1 MKKFITFI
9 LINLFL
15 SAHSYADKIEKIF
28 INGNN
33 RISDKTVILFSKA
46 KINQD
51 VNEDDFNNFIK
62 NLYETDFFKEVNI
75 KFKNNILTFNVLENP
90 IIQTIQINGIKS
102 SKYTDPL
109 YEIMS
114 MKEKNSFVED
124 YISKDLNKIKS
135 FLKVSGFYF
144 SVVEVSL
151 EKNQNNTVNLI
162 YDIDLGKKA
171 SIKNIKFTGN
181 KIYKDRELKNIIVSE
196 EDKLWKF
203 ISKKKFLNENT
214 VNLDVRLLK
223 SFYLNKGYYNSTIE
237 SSSASL
243 IDNGFEL
250 IFNIN
255 AGEKFYFNQFDL
267 VIPSNYEEK
276 NFKLIYEEF
285 ENLKN
290 QSYGVNKIQKILN
303 KIDDL
308 ALSKQYEFI
317 NATIK
322 NEIVDKNKINFTF
335 TISESKKFYVNRIN
349 IKGNDITEEGVIRN
363 LLVVDEGDPFNE
375 LLNAK
380 SINQI
385 KASNLFGKVEF
396 DVVDSINDDQKN
408 INIIVEEK
416 PTGEIS
422 AGAGVGSSG
431 STISFSIRENN
442 FNGKGVKLN
451 TSIIFE
457 PNSVA
462 GGIDFNIPNYNS
474 SDKSLYGDISR
485 TDTDLL
491 KDFGFKNNLNNFS
504 IGTSFEQKQDLFF
517 SPGLALRYE
526 TIETDD
532 TASDEIKKQKGDYYD
547 LILEYSIY
555 YDKRNQRFR
564 PTDGFSSNFSQGIPL
579 FSNNYTLKN
588 SYSFNKYKELSDEMV
603 GSLKFYVKTINSL
616 SDNKN
621 VRISERL
628 KIPKNRLRGFEPGKV
643 GPINKETYLGGNYIS
658 ALNLG
663 TTLPTI
669 LPELQSLSFSAFIDA
684 ANLWGVDYDDVSNKS
699 NNTIRSSVGLAIDFT
714 TPIGPLNFVFA
725 QPITKASSDKTEFF
739 RFDLGTTF

>member
-1 MKKFITFI
+1 MKKFIYFI
-9 LINLFL
+9 LINLLL
-15 SAHSYADKIEKIF
+15 STHSFADKIEKIL
-28 INGNN
+28 INGNS
-33 RISDKTVILFSKA
+33 RITDNTVILFSKA

-62 NLYETDFFKEVNI
+62 NLYETDFFKKVNI
-75 KFKNNILTFNVLENP
+75 KFKNNILTFNVVENP
-90 IIQTIQINGIKS
+90 IIQSIQINGIKS
-102 SKYTDPL
+102 SKYSDPL
-109 YEIMS
+109 YDIMS

-151 EKNQNNTVNLI
+151 EENQNNTVNLI
-162 YDIDLGKKA
+162 YDIDLGEKA
-171 SIKNIKFTGN
+171 SIKNIKFTGD
-181 KIYKDRELKNIIVSE
+181 KVYKDKELKSIIVSE
-196 EDKLWKF
+196 EDKFWKF
-203 ISKKKFLNENT
+203 ISKRKYLNENT
-214 VNLDVRLLK
+214 VNLDIRLLK

-243 IDNGFEL
+243 IENGFEL

-255 AGEKFYFNQFDL
+255 AGKKFYFNQFNL
-267 VIPSNYEEK
+267 IIPSNYEEK
-276 NFKLIYEEF
+276 NFEPIYDEF
-285 ENLKN
+285 KNLKN
-290 QSYGVNKIQKILN
+290 QTYGTNKIKKILDR
-303 KIDDL
+303 IDSL

-317 NATIK
+317 NASIK
-322 NEIVDKNKINFTF
+322 DEIVDNDKINLTF
-335 TISESKKFYVNRIN
+335 TISESKKFYINRVNIS
-349 IKGNDITEEGVIRN
+349 GNDITEENVIRN

-385 KASNLFGKVEF
+385 KGSNLFGKVEF
-396 DVVDSINDDQKN
+396 DVVESENNNQKD
-408 INIIVEEK
+408 INIMVEEK

-431 STISFSIRENN
+431 STVSFSIKENN

-451 TSIIFE
+451 TSIVFE

-462 GGIDFNIPNYNS
+462 GGINFNIPNYNY
-474 SDKSLYGDISR
+474 SDKSLNGDISR
-485 TDTDLL
+485 TDTDQL
-491 KDFGFKNNLNNFS
+491 KNFGYKNSLNNLS

-532 TASDEIKKQKGDYYD
+532 TASNEIKKQKGDYYD
-547 LILEYSIY
+547 VIFDYSIY
-555 YDKRNQRFR
+555 YDKRNQRFK
-564 PTDGFSSNFSQGIPL
+564 PTDGYSSNFSQGIPL
-579 FSNNYTLKN
+579 ISNNYTLKN
-588 SYSFNKYKELSDEMV
+588 SYSFNAYKELSDEMV
-603 GSLKFYVKTINSL
+603 GSLKFYAKSINSL
-616 SDNKN
+616 SNDKN

-628 KIPKNRLRGFEPGKV
+628 KIPKNRLRGFESGKV
-643 GPINKETYLGGNYIS
+643 GPINKETFLGGNYVS

-663 TTLPTI
+663 TTLPTF
-669 LPELQSLSFSAFIDA
+669 LPEMQSLSFSLFIDA
-684 ANLWGVDYDDVSNKS
+684 ANLWGVDYDDTSNKS
-699 NNTIRSSVGLAIDFT
+699 DDIIRSSAGLAIDFT
-714 TPIGPLNFVFA
+714 TPVGPLNFIFA